1 MEQMQKFRNQMFSL
15 RYDINQHSKEKEV
28 ERSTDTNGF
37 VFLNGY
43 NEFRSEGLLLR
54 SIEGLFEG
62 ERRKVKLTEIP
73 EKCMLFFEINMMKGT

>member
-15 RYDINQHSKEKEV
+15 RYDINRYSNVEEV
-28 ERSTDTNGF
+28 ERIPDTNGF
-37 VFLNGY
+37 VYLNGH

-54 SIEGLFEG
+54 SIEGLFE
-62 ERRKVKLTEIP
+62 EETRKVKLTEIP